1 MNDFERW
8 WSEQGRDDVD
18 AADDKRYA
26 SAVWAE
32 AAKPYL
38 ETIDKIMAER
48 DELIDERDCHSGDSI
63 CRIEQEK
70 GLLCYRHLYEQSARH
85 QEMIADSAT
94 LTDELQE
101 RLAIKE
107 DALNASQLLT
117 QRLINRIV
125 TQKEEISG
133 LKECIDY
140 MCTQIEYDTNNAKK
154 IARTH
159 AAREC
164 IEILWAA
171 SNCDETIT
179 FEELVEEIKV
189 RFGIGDEK

>member
-1 MNDFERW
+1 MTLYVRPPRP
-8 WSEQGRDDVD
+8 RDDL
-18 AADDKRYA
+18 R
-26 SAVWAE
+26 
-32 AAKPYL
+32 PL
-38 ETIDKIMAER
+38 ERA
-48 DELIDERDCHSGDSI
+48 LHARDCD
-63 CRIEQEK
+63 RVQ
-70 GLLCYRHLYEQSARH
+70 R
-85 QEMIADSAT
+85 
-94 LTDELQE
+94 ELQE